1 MQGTQIPGDTGTSR
15 RQGDNVSNKQLE
27 SRIAKMVRE
36 DSKTLVRP
44 TSTASLMAL
53 APGLSADIT
62 DDAVIDLVS
71 KEKYWDIKRVRAVT
85 RHNYLFSNMYLTQE
99 QAERSALIGE
109 FKTDLVDRV
118 RESSREERP
127 VRLSSVASVG
137 PALRTHEIEAGLA
150 EIAADAEC
158 SDIKQVVVFS
168 GAAFLYSDL
177 FMAKDRAEARARGDE
192 LERKALT
199 LVREDSQYSAKV
211 TRFEKLA
218 TIAPDPKEGEIEHV
232 LDTIMKN
239 NPDVIRLPG
248 LTGPGYFF
256 SNRHMTENYAKILA
270 RVEEADPC
278 YTIAEM
284 VREESRIYPRPTN
297 IELFKYGMFNI
308 DRERLDEFVKKV
320 LDENE
325 DINGYRSANGNVY
338 LYSTQYLPDAQAALI
353 VERKEH
359 PE

>member
-15 RQGDNVSNKQLE
+15 RKGDNVSNKQLE

-137 PALRTHEIEAGLA
+137 PGPPDARNRGRTCRDCSRRRMLRYQAGGRLLGAQHSCTLICSWPRTGREHAARATSWNARRSHWYGRTH
-150 EIAADAEC
+150 
-158 SDIKQVVVFS
+158 
-168 GAAFLYSDL
+168 
-177 FMAKDRAEARARGDE
+177 
-192 LERKALT
+192 
-199 LVREDSQYSAKV
+199 
-211 TRFEKLA
+211 
-218 TIAPDPKEGEIEHV
+218 
-232 LDTIMKN
+232 N
-239 NPDVIRLPG
+239 IR
-248 LTGPGYFF
+248 
-256 SNRHMTENYAKILA
+256 
-270 RVEEADPC
+270 
-278 YTIAEM
+278 
-284 VREESRIYPRPTN
+284 PR
-297 IELFKYGMFNI
+297 
-308 DRERLDEFVKKV
+308 
-320 LDENE
+320 
-325 DINGYRSANGNVY
+325 
-338 LYSTQYLPDAQAALI
+338 
-353 VERKEH
+353 
-359 PE
+359 